1 MCLYRGEPLAWLFLV
16 VVENNFDL
24 GRLQN
29 NHVIATA
36 ALLASAAPPP
46 VLAEV
51 AAAALLALAA
61 LPPVLAD
68 AAAAA
73 LLALG
78 APPPVLAE
86 ATAAALLAAA
96 APPPVLAEA
105 SAAALLASAAYPTVL
120 ADAAAAVA
128 LLACVVRIGRGRR
141 RRTPRAGHILDDSEG
156 HSVRALLG
164 RTRRSRGPTLACSRS
179 VGGINSK
186 RITARQTQLRYLS
199 PIHLLSIC

>member
-1 MCLYRGEPLAWLFLV
+1 MGYSHKLEICSKFKSENYTLPLALTTSRPNHARLHCGDPLIWVLLPV
-16 VVENNFDL
+16 VLLDL
-24 GRLQN
+24 CRLEERHRN
-29 NHVIATA
+29 T
-36 ALLASAAPPP
+36 
-46 VLAEV
+46 
-51 AAAALLALAA
+51 
-61 LPPVLAD
+61 
-68 AAAAA
+68 AAA

-186 RITARQTQLRYLS
+186 RIIARQTQLRYLS